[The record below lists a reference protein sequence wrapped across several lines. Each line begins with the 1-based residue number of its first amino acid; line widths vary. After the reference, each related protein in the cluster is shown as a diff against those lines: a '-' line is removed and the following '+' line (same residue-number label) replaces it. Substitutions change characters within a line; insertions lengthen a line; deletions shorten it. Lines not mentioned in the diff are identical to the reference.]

1 MSPRKPRSKK
11 NGGDDH
17 SLHDGANYDAGK
29 RSRAIRDY
37 YAERLRIQEG
47 RAEDNAKWN
56 RAGKKNVADL
66 KALGIAVANTDDG
79 FRHFELKHKIE
90 TSDKPEER
98 KSLQR
103 TLEIA
108 MAESAECLAAA
119 HDVGQLDFNAM
130 LETGAK
136 AKEAMAKE
144 AGTAKVTDA
153 E

>member
-1 MSPRKPRSKK
+1 MSIRKPKTKK

-17 SLHDGANYDAGK
+17 AMHDGPNYDAAA

-37 YAERLRIQEG
+37 YTERLRIQDG
-47 RAEDNAKWN
+47 RAEDNGKWN
-56 RAGKKNVADL
+56 RAGKKNTANL
-66 KALGIAVANTDDG
+66 KALGIAIANTDDG
-79 FRHFELKHKIE
+79 FRHFELKNKIE

-98 KSLQR
+98 KELQR

-119 HDVGQLDFNAM
+119 HDVGQLDFNSW
-130 LETGAK
+130 LEGGHA
-136 AKEAMAKE
+136 AKEAQAKE
-144 AGTAKVTDA
+144 DARPKVTEA